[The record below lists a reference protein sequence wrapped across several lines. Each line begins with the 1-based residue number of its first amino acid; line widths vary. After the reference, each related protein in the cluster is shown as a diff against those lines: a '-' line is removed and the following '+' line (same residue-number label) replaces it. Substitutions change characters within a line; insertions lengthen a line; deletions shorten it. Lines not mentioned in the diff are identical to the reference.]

1 MDIANYLSELLDRHG
16 KVGVPGLG
24 YFTQVRVNGYYNDA
38 EKQFY
43 PPGNQIQFSPEP
55 FEDDTLVKH
64 IAEKKKIS
72 LASSKY
78 FTEKYINGLK
88 HELATKEVPFANLGW
103 FHVNQDQIAFK
114 PNNNHKDDPEFYGYA
129 TVALRKLNDEEAEQP
144 EEILE
149 QEQAALQETIVE
161 GETEVEPENIIKS
174 EVEVEPE
181 TTIEP
186 EIIQVPAPEP
196 VYNSPTEYDEPVPE
210 EPTRSSNTWLI
221 VLLVIVVIALTALGI
236 YKYKPEL
243 FGLNRQVSKTDTVQP
258 KAEPQ
263 TQPDSTIADTAKT
276 VAQPLDTASKA
287 ISRAD
292 TPLNKPVANTD
303 TVAKPQYV
311 IFAGSFKTLAK
322 SELAVQNYKSIGIDA
337 RLLNGP
343 GTGRLIKVVIGSF
356 ATYPESEA
364 LRIKLVK
371 SGKLR
376 KDSYTQIINQKK

>member
-24 YFTQVRVNGYYNDA
+24 YFTQVRVNGYYSDT

-88 HELATKEVPFANLGW
+88 HELAIKEVPFANLGW
-103 FHVNQDQIAFK
+103 FSVSQDQIVFK
-114 PNNNHKDDPEFYGYA
+114 SNPNHKDDPEFYGFA
-129 TVALRKLNDEEAEQP
+129 TVALRKLNDEADKP
-144 EEILE
+144 EEVLE
-149 QEQAALQETIVE
+149 QEPATLQENIT
-161 GETEVEPENIIKS
+161 EPEP
-174 EVEVEPE
+174 V
-181 TTIEP
+181 IEP

-196 VYNSPTEYDEPVPE
+196 VYNPPTEYDEPVPE
-210 EPTRSSNTWLI
+210 ENPHSSNTWLI
-221 VLLVIVVIALTALGI
+221 VLLVIVVIALSAFGI

-276 VAQPLDTASKA
+276 VAQPLDTPSKA

-322 SELAVQNYKSIGIDA
+322 SELAVQNYKSIDIDA

-356 ATYPESEA
+356 ATYPEGEA